1 MKKFVSLRI
10 EEDVWKR
17 MGEIAGSMRFNRA
30 EFIELMVNLME
41 GAEEKPFAQL
51 IEQNLMSVIVEKLQ
65 EGGASK
71 VGKKK

>member
-1 MKKFVSLRI
+1 MRKIVSFRI
-10 EEDVWKR
+10 EEESWTKL
-17 MGEIAGSMRFNRA
+17 GEIAKSMRFTRA

>member
-17 MGEIAGSMRFNRA
+17 MGEIAGSMRFTRA

-51 IEQNLMSVIVEKLQ
+51 IEQNLMSVIVEKIQ